1 METRQEHSRYDA
13 GERRKSHRK
22 GKERGVNIYIP
33 AAMLR
38 AAGIDPSG
46 PCPEWQGWASN
57 VKGSSVRVKF
67 YRALDEQANG

>member
-1 METRQEHSRYDA
+1 MEVRQETTRYDS

-22 GKERGVNIYIP
+22 GNERGVNIYIP

-46 PCPEWQGWASN
+46 PCPEWQGWPDRSR
-57 VKGSSVRVKF
+57 GSRIRISL
-67 YRALDEQANG
+67 YRT